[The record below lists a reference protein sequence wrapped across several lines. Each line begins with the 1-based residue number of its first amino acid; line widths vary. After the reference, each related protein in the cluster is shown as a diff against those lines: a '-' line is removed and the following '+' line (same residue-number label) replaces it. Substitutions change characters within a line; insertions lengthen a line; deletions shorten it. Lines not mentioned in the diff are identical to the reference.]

1 MQPDGAG
8 FVLNAE
14 IPLAV
19 ARGSGGGVR
28 LASFSPAGK
37 SCKERLDGC
46 IHGVGM
52 EQLIRIGSNEPH
64 EMAGFEPEA
73 FVPDR
78 APEEEQR
85 AAIDLA
91 TRMSQFIELGGS
103 AQVNPAHAILRFRFR
118 LHLRCTHIDFFFLA
132 CLNAES
138 QGLKPRKTRLSAQPE
153 GTAACGGF
161 NGVTVCQVN

>member
-1 MQPDGAG
+1 M
-8 FVLNAE
+8 
-14 IPLAV
+14 
-19 ARGSGGGVR
+19 ARRPGGGVR
-28 LASFSPAGK
+28 LAPFSPAGK

-52 EQLIRIGSNEPH
+52 EQLIRIGRNEPH
-64 EMAGFEPEA
+64 EMLGFEPEA

-85 AAIDLA
+85 TAIDLA

-103 AQVNPAHAILRFRFR
+103 AQVNPVHAVLRFRFR
-118 LHLRCTHIDFFFLA
+118 LRLRCTHTDFFFLA
-132 CLNAES
+132 CLKAES
-138 QGLKPRKTRLSAQPE
+138 QGLKPRKPRLSARPE

-161 NGVTVCQVN
+161 NGVRSHEHVL

>member
-1 MQPDGAG
+1 
-8 FVLNAE
+8 
-14 IPLAV
+14 
-19 ARGSGGGVR
+19 
-28 LASFSPAGK
+28 
-37 SCKERLDGC
+37 
-46 IHGVGM
+46 M
-52 EQLIRIGSNEPH
+52 EQLIRIGRDEPH
-64 EMAGFEPEA
+64 EMLGFEPDA

-85 AAIDLA
+85 AAIDLP
-91 TRMSQFIELGGS
+91 TRVSQFIELGGS

-118 LHLRCTHIDFFFLA
+118 LHLRCTHTDFFFLA

-138 QGLKPRKTRLSAQPE
+138 QGLKPRKTCLSAQPE